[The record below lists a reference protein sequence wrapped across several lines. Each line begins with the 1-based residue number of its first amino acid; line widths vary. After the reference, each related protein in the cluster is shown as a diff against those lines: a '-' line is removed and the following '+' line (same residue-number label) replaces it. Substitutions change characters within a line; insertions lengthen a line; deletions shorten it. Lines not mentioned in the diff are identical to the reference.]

1 MRGPGELRFA
11 EPVLEKVSLVV
22 GADIQGHVYVPI
34 YPRQPPSAQPAL
46 RSRCLIDQCRIS
58 TKEDR
63 DTAVKRTQRGEMAMI
78 VPSKDQNR
86 VRPPSLYRRYQRSA
100 LQAGEMMGTRIAA
113 LIRDDGE
120 RVAIEQR
127 NIPLDD

>member
-11 EPVLEKVSLVV
+11 EPVLEKVCLIV
-22 GADIQGHVYVPI
+22 GADIQGHVDVPI
-34 YPRQPPSAQPAL
+34 HPGQPPPAQPAPG
-46 RSRCLIDQCRIS
+46 SWCLIDQCGIA

-63 DTAVKRTQRGEMAMI
+63 DTAVKRTQRCEMAMI

-100 LQAGEMMGTRIAA
+100 LQAGKVMGTGITA
-113 LIRDDGE
+113 LIRYD
-120 RVAIEQR
+120 
-127 NIPLDD
+127 